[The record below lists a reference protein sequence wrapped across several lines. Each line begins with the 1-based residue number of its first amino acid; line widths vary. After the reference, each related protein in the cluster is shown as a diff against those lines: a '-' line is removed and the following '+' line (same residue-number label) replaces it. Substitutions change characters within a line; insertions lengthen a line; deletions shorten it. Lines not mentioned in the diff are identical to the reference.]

1 MKNKRLVVPITII
14 LIATILFFI
23 PETIL
28 TTLIRVIGIIIIIFA
43 TNNIFTNIRNNYSP
57 LELMYSIVMALIGV
71 LLLAM
76 PEVIASIFPLMIGLW
91 MIASNLLKLKFV
103 LSLKNN
109 MNSNWIKLMI
119 MNIVMILLGI
129 ILVFNPFK
137 SAGLIL
143 RIVAIFMLAYGIMEI
158 INYILSKPKKVKV
171 IK

>member
-14 LIATILFFI
+14 LIAIILFFI

-28 TTLIRVIGIIIIIFA
+28 TTVIRIIGIITIIFS
-43 TNNIFTNIRNNYSP
+43 TNNIFTNIKNNYSP

-76 PEVIASIFPLMIGLW
+76 PEVIASIFPLIIGLW
-91 MIASNLLKLKFV
+91 MISSNLLKLKFV
-103 LSLKNN
+103 LSIKN
-109 MNSNWIKLMI
+109 SDWIKQLI
-119 MNIVMILLGI
+119 MNILMI
-129 ILVFNPFK
+129 ILGLILVINPFK

-158 INYILSKPKKVKV
+158 INYFFSKPKKVKV